1 MNYAESAGARSS
13 MNYADWSQ
21 WYDLFYS
28 TESGEEVD
36 FYVEEAIAA
45 NGPVLEIGVG
55 TGRIAIPVAKR
66 GIEVFG
72 VDMSPEML
80 AVAEA
85 KASAASP
92 LTGSLTLAE
101 ADMRTLRLTKT
112 DFALVTIPAR
122 TLLLATT
129 PEEQADTL
137 CSAARHLRPGGKL
150 ILNVFNPTPDLI
162 FDDSA
167 DPVFIG
173 EVTDSTS
180 GKTFQL
186 SAINRFDPETQ
197 INSAMQIVEEV
208 HAGGSTEVVAELPV
222 TLRYLFPHEIFAML
236 EDTNLQVDA
245 VYGWFDRSP
254 FDEDCDEIIFV
265 ATRLEESETLRT
277 PGISKE

>member
-1 MNYAESAGARSS
+1 

-36 FYVEEAIAA
+36 FYVGEAIAA

-80 AVAEA
+80 AAAES

-101 ADMRTLRLTKT
+101 ADMRTLRLAKT
-112 DFALVTIPAR
+112 DFAQVTIPAR
-122 TLLLATT
+122 TLLLATA
-129 PEEQADTL
+129 PEDQADTL

-150 ILNVFNPTPDLI
+150 VLNVFNPTPDLI
-162 FDDSA
+162 FDGSEES
-167 DPVFIG
+167 VLIG
-173 EVTDSTS
+173 EVADPAT
-180 GKTFQL
+180 GKTFRL
-186 SAINRFDPETQ
+186 SAINRFNQESQ
-197 INSAMQIVEEV
+197 INNATQIVEDV
-208 HAGGSTEVVAELPV
+208 HTDGSTSVVAELPV
-222 TLRYLFPHEIFAML
+222 TLRYLFPHEIFAMI
-236 EDTNLQVDA
+236 EDTNLQVEA
-245 VYGWFDRSP
+245 VYGWFDKSP
-254 FDEDCDEIIFV
+254 FDEECEEIIFV
-265 ATRLEESETLRT
+265 ASRLEESKTLRT
-277 PGISKE
+277 PDISKE

>member
-1 MNYAESAGARSS
+1 

-36 FYVEEAIAA
+36 FYLEEAIAA

-55 TGRIAIPVAKR
+55 TGRIAIPIALR
-66 GIEVFG
+66 HIEVFG

-92 LTGSLTLAE
+92 LTGSLTLAQ
-101 ADMRTLRLTKT
+101 ADMRTLRLAKN
-112 DFALVTIPAR
+112 DFALVAIPAR

-129 PEEQADTL
+129 PEDQVDTL

-162 FDDSA
+162 FDDSGE
-167 DPVFIG
+167 PVLIG
-173 EVTDSTS
+173 EVVDATT

-197 INSAMQIVEEV
+197 INNATQIVEEV
-208 HAGGSTEVVAELPV
+208 QVDGSRMVVAELPV
-222 TLRYLFPHEIFAML
+222 TLRYLFPHEIFSLL
-236 EDTNLQVDA
+236 EETNLQVEA

-254 FDEDCDEIIFV
+254 FDEECDEIIFV

-277 PGISKE
+277 PGKSKE